1 MHQPVG
7 VILTAGVLTLRVW
20 PQVVLAPVRTTLLPA
35 SRENRLR
42 QSRRGHVAVGAPVR
56 VAVDT
61 LAVAMLPWLAAGGLD
76 GPA

>member
-7 VILTAGVLTLRVW
+7 VLLTGVLAWRAW
-20 PQVVLAPVRTTLLPA
+20 PQLVPGPVRMTLLP
-35 SRENRLR
+35 SIRENRLR
-42 QSRRGHVAVGAPVR
+42 QSRRGHVSVRAPVR

-61 LAVAMLPWLAAGGLD
+61 LAVAMLTPLAAGGLD